1 MGNDRAVRARLPVLF
16 FSALISAAA
25 AADVGVERFDGEPE
39 FKQGEDLG
47 YFVWRDD
54 NTWKIRWTTFGADHR
69 FMGRVVVEG
78 GEIESFK
85 RIDPDTERRV
95 IRPGTPSHV
104 GPRGRVYPGRAP
116 VVQTREEDRIEQ
128 ESETM
133 IQFNTRT
140 NDDIDGFNFEVT
152 PQATRI
158 RLQLGIDQQPRPE
171 EVEAG
176 AENFKPNQHPLVIVL
191 R

>member
-1 MGNDRAVRARLPVLF
+1 MSHDCSQRLRL
-16 FSALISAAA
+16 SALLLCALFSTAAVA
-25 AADVGVERFDGEPE
+25 EVGVERFEGEPE

-47 YFVWRDD
+47 YFIWRDKD
-54 NTWKIRWTTFGADHR
+54 TWKVRWTTFGADHR
-69 FMGRVVVEG
+69 FMGRVAVEG

-95 IRPGTPSHV
+95 IRPGTPAHV

-152 PQATRI
+152 PETTRI
-158 RLQLGIDQQPRPE
+158 RLQLGIDQKPRPD
-171 EVEAG
+171 EVEIG